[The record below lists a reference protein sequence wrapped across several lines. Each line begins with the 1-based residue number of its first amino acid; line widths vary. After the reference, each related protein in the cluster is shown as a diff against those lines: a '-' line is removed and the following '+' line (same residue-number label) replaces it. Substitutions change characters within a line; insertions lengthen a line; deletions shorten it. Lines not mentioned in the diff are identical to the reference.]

1 MKKLAQLALVICPLV
16 LVVSLAGCITPTF
29 NGSRTGND
37 DRLIM
42 SYSILNTTET
52 QHLNLE
58 AGDVLDVEVTSDEGS
73 VSLVVQ
79 KQGSNPVYE
88 GENLPTGS
96 FQIEIE
102 EAGIYRAAVTG
113 DHARGGISITKA

>member
-1 MKKLAQLALVICPLV
+1 MKKLALVICSLV
-16 LVVSLAGCITPTF
+16 LAVSLAGCITPTF

-52 QHLNLE
+52 QHLDLE
-58 AGDVLDVEVTSDEGS
+58 AGDVLDVEVTSDAGS
-73 VSLVVQ
+73 VSLMVQ
-79 KQGSNPVYE
+79 KQGSDPVYE
-88 GENLPTGS
+88 EENLPTGS

-102 EAGIYRAAVTG
+102 EAGIYRATVTG
-113 DHARGGISITKA
+113 DHAQGSISITKA